1 MQNDFEFSFEFFTE
15 KKLIG
20 FFCHWPVMDQEY
32 FIYGLS
38 KWCFITKIME
48 KYTIQLSLSRIIFKR
63 DVRVYM
69 QNLHIC
75 GLYK

>member
-1 MQNDFEFSFEFFTE
+1 MILNFPSNFLPN

-20 FFCHWPVMDQEY
+20 FFCHRPVMDQEY